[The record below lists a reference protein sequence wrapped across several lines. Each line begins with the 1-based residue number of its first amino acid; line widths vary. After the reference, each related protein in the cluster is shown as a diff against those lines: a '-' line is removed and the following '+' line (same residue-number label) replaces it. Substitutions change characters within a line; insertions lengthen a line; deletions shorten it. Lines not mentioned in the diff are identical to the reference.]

1 MSGSPPTNTPSTMK
15 QYQYS
20 PLDGEEIRL
29 VHILPGQFDDPIRI
43 AIVHARLPPA
53 PAAGANSQGRRLL
66 LRGIRD
72 ALPRGWRAYET
83 VDGRVIYRN
92 RHSKNTRWIHP
103 DPNFRDTNASTS
115 VPTDDDNGILGHGPP
130 DYEALSYV
138 WGSSSC
144 SATAIV
150 ENYTTPLHSVPVI
163 GQQPQDGFLPQT
175 NNQVGLRIRKNL
187 AEAIRYLRLI
197 DRPRVLWID
206 AICVD
211 QENKP
216 ERNKQVPRMADIFKS
231 ASRVVAWLGPESE
244 NSRLAMLSC
253 KWQFFVLF
261 HIPHMRLDD
270 PSLLFFYCRLFQ
282 TFMGKVKI
290 GHRDGKIRC
299 LLILVSTVERLGG
312 QIVHGLDGY
321 VYQQPGCTE
330 VKVCS
335 TSMPY
340 SSPGTD
346 S

>member
-53 PAAGANSQGRRLL
+53 SAAGANSQGRRLL

-103 DPNFRDTNASTS
+103 DPNFRDTNATTS

-150 ENYTTPLHSVPVI
+150 ENYTPPLHSVPVI

-197 DRPRVLWID
+197 DRPRVMWID

-231 ASRVVAWLGPESE
+231 ASRVVAWLGPGSE

-253 KWQFFVLF
+253 KWQFFFFVLF
-261 HIPHMRLDD
+261 YIPQMRLDHFCSSTAD
-270 PSLLFFYCRLFQ
+270 YFFNVCED
-282 TFMGKVKI
+282 VKM
-290 GHRDGKIRC
+290 R
-299 LLILVSTVERLGG
+299 
-312 QIVHGLDGY
+312 HGD
-321 VYQQPGCTE
+321 
-330 VKVCS
+330 
-335 TSMPY
+335 
-340 SSPGTD
+340 
-346 S
+346 

>member
-1 MSGSPPTNTPSTMK
+1 MK

-53 PAAGANSQGRRLL
+53 SAAGANSQGRRLL

-103 DPNFRDTNASTS
+103 DPNFRDTNATTS

-150 ENYTTPLHSVPVI
+150 ENYTPPLHSVPVI

-197 DRPRVLWID
+197 DRPRVMWID

-231 ASRVVAWLGPESE
+231 ASRVVAWLGPGSE

-253 KWQFFVLF
+253 KWQFFFFVLF
-261 HIPHMRLDD
+261 YIPQMRLDHFCSSTAD
-270 PSLLFFYCRLFQ
+270 YFFNVCED
-282 TFMGKVKI
+282 VKMRH
-290 GHRDGKIRC
+290 GDWKARC
-299 LLILVSTVERLGG
+299 LLTLISAVDHLGG
-312 QIVHGLDGY
+312 QIVRTVDGR
-321 VYQQPGCTE
+321 VCQQPDCTE
-330 VKVCS
+330 DKVCS
-335 TSMPY
+335 T
-340 SSPGTD
+340 
-346 S
+346 